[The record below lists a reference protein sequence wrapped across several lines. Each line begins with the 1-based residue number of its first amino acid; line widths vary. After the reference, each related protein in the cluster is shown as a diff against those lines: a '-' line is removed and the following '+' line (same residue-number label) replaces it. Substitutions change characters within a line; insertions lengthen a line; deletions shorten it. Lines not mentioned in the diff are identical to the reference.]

1 MSVWREEF
9 QDSFLVFGLLAFF
22 FVVPWVHWQYRRY
35 GRWRGW
41 PAVVSAATV
50 LYACSLIA
58 FTTFPFPD
66 TSDPDLCTGAGL
78 RSYWQ
83 TTPFASLDDVAAY
96 ATSNGLIDTLT
107 SGVFLQVF
115 FNIVFFVPLGFLL
128 AYRWRRGVL
137 AALGISFGVS
147 LLIEA
152 TQGTGLWGLMPCPY
166 RLADVD
172 DLLTNTLGGLV
183 GWVLGW
189 WLMRYLPSPRPEK
202 EDDVDPPTRRRIAL
216 ANAMDIYT
224 FAFVFVVAALLLS
237 WAGLDVASATTS
249 LTITSLT
256 VSFVLFALVPGFRKD
271 RAGPGIAAAN
281 LVLVATKTGGPA
293 GWWALLIRWALWW
306 IPLAVLGIPAL
317 AVMVALD
324 AVIALIRR
332 DARGLRSIVAG
343 TSFMTRSQWL
353 SS

>member
-9 QDSFLVFGLLAFF
+9 RDSFLVFGLLAFF
-22 FVVPWVHWQYRRY
+22 LVVPWVHWQYRRY

-41 PAVVSAATV
+41 PAVVSAVTF
-50 LYACSLIA
+50 LYACSLFA

-66 TSDPDLCTGAGL
+66 TSDPNLCSGAEL

-83 TTPFASLDDVAAY
+83 TTPFASLDDVAAH
-96 ATSNGLIDTLT
+96 ATSDGLVATLT

-137 AALGISFGVS
+137 ASIGISFAVS

-172 DLLTNTLGGLV
+172 DLITNTLGAVL
-183 GWVLGW
+183 GWLLGW
-189 WLMRYLPSPRPEK
+189 WLTRYLPSPRPEK
-202 EDDVDPPTRRRIAL
+202 QDDLDPPTRWRVGL

-224 FAFVFVVAALLLS
+224 FAFAFILTALMLAI
-237 WAGLDVASATTS
+237 AGVDLGT
-249 LTITSLT
+249 LTIPRAGTTLAVSLAL
-256 VSFVLFALVPGFRKD
+256 FVLIPGWRKD
-271 RAGPGIAAAN
+271 SAGPGIAAAD
-281 LVLVATKTGGPA
+281 LVPVSLAGGAPA
-293 GWWALLIRWALWW
+293 GWWPLLIRWALWW
-306 IPLAVLGIPAL
+306 VPLAVLGILGL
-317 AVMVALD
+317 AVMVMVDVIVAL
-324 AVIALIRR
+324 ARR
-332 DARGLRSIVAG
+332 DRRGLRSIVAG
-343 TSFMTRSQWL
+343 TSFVTRAQWL
-353 SS
+353 SR

>member
-1 MSVWREEF
+1 
-9 QDSFLVFGLLAFF
+9 VFGLLAFF
-22 FVVPWVHWQYRRY
+22 FLVPWVHWQYRRY

-41 PAVVSAATV
+41 PAVVSVATV
-50 LYACSLIA
+50 LYACSLFA

-83 TTPFASLDDVAAY
+83 TTPFASLGDVAAY

-115 FNIVFFVPLGFLL
+115 INIVFFVPLGFLL

-137 AALGISFGVS
+137 SALGISFAVS

-189 WLMRYLPSPRPEK
+189 WLIRYLPSPRPEK

-224 FAFVFVVAALLLS
+224 FAFVFVIAALLLGL
-237 WAGLDVASATTS
+237 AGIDVAASALQLAGAS
-249 LTITSLT
+249 LVVSL
-256 VSFVLFALVPGFRKD
+256 VLFVVVPGLRND
-271 RAGPGIAAAN
+271 SAGPGISAAD
-281 LVLVATKTGGPA
+281 LVPLSRTTGEPA
-293 GWWALLIRWALWW
+293 GWWALTIRWALWW
-306 IPLAVLGIPAL
+306 IPFAALGIPGL
-317 AVMVALD
+317 AVMVVVDGIVSLG
-324 AVIALIRR
+324 RR
-332 DARGLRSIVAG
+332 DRRGLRSVVSG
-343 TSFMTRSQWL
+343 TAFTTRAQWL
-353 SS
+353 SRCR